1 MVAHF
6 CFLCAPGAGAPAQ
19 LPGFLTLG
27 GSVGQGGRNGSAD
40 VRAVKGALNAVAP
53 ASGGPTPKLVVDGF
67 VGQKTVAA
75 IRRFQASWTRVQD
88 GRIDP
93 RGPTLRALNHMVG
106 YGVGRGFGAAPAGS
120 TAGPAGFG
128 AAPGGGV
135 PALPGADAAAE
146 ARALLRL
153 QYAQRMILPLA
164 VTAIVIAQQ
173 IITLAII
180 HTSRLGPGQPPPA
193 PASHERLAFL
203 FVAKHFRLH
212 ESRPV
217 EAFITL
223 SRINAVYA
231 RTFQAITRRT
241 TTTPLGAWMEGLYSL
256 AVVPPGAA
264 SGIAYVGRLSGSDT
278 PAAPTGRTVPVPTP
292 GGTTNLPEM
301 TDGIYLLPGF
311 DTLPL
316 KHVMI
321 LIHEFAHLTG
331 GPFPFGIMDIPLPDM
346 RTYEAQPM
354 AQRLINV
361 QTYEYFAAEA
371 WHGSVGLTMINGP
384 GAWSAWPPFSL
395 GFGRITPPVAV
406 PGAADPLAFPAGYP
420 DAGMPGV

>member
-40 VRAVKGALNAVAP
+40 VRAVQGALNAVAP
-53 ASGGPTPKLVVDGF
+53 ASGGPAPKLVVDGF
-67 VGQKTVAA
+67 VGQKTIAA
-75 IRRFQASWTRVQD
+75 IRRFQSSWTRVQD

-106 YGVGRGFGAAPAGS
+106 YGVGRGLGTTTAGAPA
-120 TAGPAGFG
+120 AFGPTPG
-128 AAPGGGV
+128 GGGV
-135 PALPGADAAAE
+135 PALPGTDAAAE
-146 ARALLRL
+146 ARALARL
-153 QYAQRMILPLA
+153 QYAQRIVLPLA
-164 VTAIVIAQQ
+164 VTAIVIAQR
-173 IITLAII
+173 IISLAVI
-180 HTSRLGPGQPPPA
+180 HTSRLGPGQAPPS
-193 PASHERLAFL
+193 PASPERLAFL
-203 FVAKHFRLH
+203 FAAKHFRLH

-217 EAFITL
+217 EAFIAL

-231 RTFQAITRRT
+231 RAFQAIARRT
-241 TTTPLGAWMEGLYSL
+241 TTTPLGAWLEGLYSL
-256 AVVPPGAA
+256 AVVPPGGGA
-264 SGIAYVGRLSGSDT
+264 GIAYVGQLSGSDT
-278 PAAPTGRTVPVPTP
+278 PASPTGRMVPVPTP

-331 GPFPFGIMDIPLPDM
+331 GPFPFGIRDIPLPDM
-346 RTYEAQPM
+346 RSYEAQPLE
-354 AQRLINV
+354 QRLVNV
-361 QTYEYFAAEA
+361 QNYEYFAAEA
-371 WHGSVGLTMINGP
+371 WHGSAGLTIINGV
-384 GAWSAWPPFSL
+384 GAWGVWPPFSQ
-395 GFGRITPPVAV
+395 GFGRIVPPSLM
-406 PGAADPLAFPAGYP
+406 PGAPDPMAFPFGYP
-420 DAGMPGV
+420 DGGMTGF